1 MLSLNFRGLS
11 NGEEVEKIL
20 DQCKADLE
28 NFYEEKAN
36 GLIVRA
42 RVRWHEYGEK
52 STKYFL
58 SLEKR
63 NYTRKHIRKLCL
75 SGVITKNYQKIL
87 DSATEYYKNL
97 YSSKLKVDQ
106 SDPLHH
112 FLGNSNIPRLSQE
125 ERLSCEGQ
133 MTIEECIKALDT
145 FDTGKTPGVTISF
158 CPKTGGLTLRGRNN
172 NNWGK

>member
-1 MLSLNFRGLS
+1 MRRSKKFLMNAKRTW
-11 NGEEVEKIL
+11 KIFMR
-20 DQCKADLE
+20 KRI
-28 NFYEEKAN
+28 N

-87 DSATEYYKNL
+87 DSASEYYKNL
-97 YSSKLKVDQ
+97 YSSKLKVDH
-106 SDPLHH
+106 SDSLHH

-133 MTIEECIKALDT
+133 MTIEECVKALDT
-145 FDTGKTPGVTISF
+145 FDTGKTPGNDGIPF
-158 CPKTGGLTLRGRNN
+158 EFYKLF
-172 NNWGK
+172 